1 MSVTSIIIPT
11 YNGLHLLK
19 PCIEAIRTHTVDVP
33 YEIIVVDNASND
45 GTDAFCAAER
55 LISVRLPENR
65 GFPTACNTGFRLA
78 SGDQLVILNNDVT
91 VTCGWLSNMLAALQS
106 ESTVGLVGPVS
117 NYVSGIQQIHGLAG
131 DLVSC
136 LQFAEQ
142 NNISNPS
149 RWQEVK
155 RLVGFCMLFRRELVE
170 RIGLLD
176 ERFSP
181 GHYEDD
187 DFCLRARVHGYKL
200 LMCNDCFVYHQG
212 NASFSREATSWNEEL
227 IERNYRLFIEKWS
240 IDPRMFIETGNVEG
254 LHAEHAVEGG
264 GKI

>member
-19 PCIEAIRTHTVDVP
+19 PCIEAIWTHTLDAS

-45 GTDAFCAAER
+45 GTDAFCASKR

-65 GFPTACNTGFRLA
+65 GFPAACNMGFRLA

-91 VTCGWLSNMLAALQS
+91 VTRGWLSNMLTALQS
-106 ESTVGLVGPVS
+106 ESTVGLVGPVT
-117 NYVSGIQQIHGLAG
+117 NFVSGIQQIHGLAG
-131 DLVSC
+131 DLASC
-136 LQFAEQ
+136 LRFAEQ
-142 NNISNPS
+142 NNTSNSS

-187 DFCLRARVHGYKL
+187 DYCLRARMHGYKL

-212 NASFSREATSWNEEL
+212 NASFSREDTSWNEEL

-240 IDPRMFIETGNVEG
+240 IDPRMFIETGTDG
-254 LHAEHAVEGG
+254 GSCTEHTAEGG

>member
-1 MSVTSIIIPT
+1 MSMTSIIIPT

-65 GFPTACNTGFRLA
+65 GFPTACNMGFRLA

-91 VTCGWLSNMLAALQS
+91 VTRGWLSNMLAALQS
-106 ESTVGLVGPVS
+106 ESTVGLVGPVT

-131 DLVSC
+131 DFASWMR
-136 LQFAEQ
+136 FAEQ
-142 NNISNPS
+142 NNTSNPS

-155 RLVGFCMLFRRELVE
+155 RLVGFCMLFRHELVE

-187 DFCLRARVHGYKL
+187 DYCLRARVHGYKL

-212 NASFSREATSWNEEL
+212 NASFSRENTSWNEEL

>member
-1 MSVTSIIIPT
+1 MSLTSIIIPT

-45 GTDAFCAAER
+45 GTDTFCEAER
-55 LISVRLPENR
+55 LINVRLPENR
-65 GFPTACNTGFRLA
+65 GFPAACNIGLRLA
-78 SGDQLVILNNDVT
+78 SGDQFVILNNDVT
-91 VTCGWLSNMLAALQS
+91 VTPGWLSNMLAALWS
-106 ESTVGLVGPVS
+106 DSTVGLVGPVT
-117 NYVSGIQQIHGLAG
+117 NYVSGIQQIHGLGG
-131 DLVSC
+131 DLSSC
-136 LQFAEQ
+136 LRFAEQ
-142 NNISNPS
+142 NNASNPS

-155 RLVGFCMLFRRELVE
+155 RLVGFCVLLRRELME

-187 DFCLRARVHGYKL
+187 DYCLRAHLHGYKL
-200 LMCNDCFVYHQG
+200 LMCSDCFVYHQG
-212 NASFSREATSWNEEL
+212 NASFSRVDTSRIKEL

-240 IDPRMFIETGNVEG
+240 IDPRMFIESGNIG
-254 LHAEHAVEGG
+254 ISCTEHAVEGG
-264 GKI
+264 RKI

>member
-1 MSVTSIIIPT
+1 MSLTSIIIPT

-19 PCIEAIRTHTVDVP
+19 PCIEAIRTHTIDAP

-45 GTDAFCAAER
+45 GTDDFCASER

-65 GFPTACNTGFRLA
+65 GFPAACNMGLRLA
-78 SGDQLVILNNDVT
+78 SGDQFVILNNDVT
-91 VTCGWLSNMLAALQS
+91 VTRGWLSNMLAALHS
-106 ESTVGLVGPVS
+106 ESTVGLVGPVT
-117 NYVSGIQQIHGLAG
+117 NYISGIQQIHGIEG
-131 DLVSC
+131 DFASC
-136 LQFAEQ
+136 LRYAEQ
-142 NNISNPS
+142 NNVSNPS

-155 RLVGFCMLFRRELVE
+155 RLVGFCLLFRRELLE
-170 RIGLLD
+170 RIGWLD

-187 DFCLRARVHGYKL
+187 DYCLRARVHGYKL

-212 NASFSREATSWNEEL
+212 NASFSRSETSWLEEL

-240 IDPRMFIETGNVEG
+240 IDPRMFIETGN
-254 LHAEHAVEGG
+254 AAIPCTEHAVEGG
-264 GKI
+264 RKI